1 MKKQEL
7 ISAMSEMLDKIK
19 ESDSQEDT
27 VNILKGSKLGKM
39 YIGCLDDK
47 DIIDILKGR
56 KLDKKWIGCLDDKD
70 ICDRQEVNVP
80 VPSVDEIAK
89 MMING

>member
-19 ESDSQEDT
+19 ESNSQEDT
-27 VNILKGSKLGKM
+27 VNILKGSKLGEM

-47 DIIDILKGR
+47 DI
-56 KLDKKWIGCLDDKD
+56 KD
-70 ICDRQEVNVP
+70 ICDRRAANVP
-80 VPSVDEIAK
+80 VPSVDEVAE
-89 MMING
+89 MMIKGV